1 MINEK
6 FPHNFGE
13 QLVFSITMCLI
24 MVIGMLTYNLYLNDV
39 FSLQSLKQHFLF
51 TFMCAYILNSLI
63 ILKITKYIMVHLARQ
78 IFFPVINVAGMVL
91 VMSFIGLAM
100 EVGFEEYFVKKY
112 FVSVSRNYFI
122 ALFLQLFVASPLS
135 MLALKVYRIYKK

>member
-1 MINEK
+1 MA
-6 FPHNFGE
+6 H
-13 QLVFSITMCLI
+13 
-24 MVIGMLTYNLYLNDV
+24 LT
-39 FSLQSLKQHFLF
+39 
-51 TFMCAYILNSLI
+51 
-63 ILKITKYIMVHLARQ
+63 RQ

-112 FVSVSRNYFI
+112 FISISRNYFI

-135 MLALKVYRIYKK
+135 MLALKVYRVYKK